1 MIRGTGMGGVVKL
14 REDLGAEDL
23 RQLAGKAKD
32 ANQVRRLL
40 ALAAVYDGKDRAE
53 AARIGAMDRQT
64 LRDWA
69 HRFNKDGPDGLMDG
83 KRPGRPPKLSV
94 EQKQELKKIVELGP
108 DKDKDGVTRWRCVD
122 LRRVIKQRFEMDV
135 DEVTIGRVLKELGFS
150 TSVLGQSTQNR
161 TKRLLLLLKKLH
173 RDCCKSAE
181 TGTARN
187 PYRGVVPR

>member
-1 MIRGTGMGGVVKL
+1 MGGVIKL
-14 REDLGAEDL
+14 REDLGAEEL

-69 HRFNKDGPDGLMDG
+69 HRLNKDGPDGLVDG

-108 DKDKDGVTRWRCVD
+108 DKEKDGVSRWRCVD
-122 LRRVIKQRFEMDV
+122 LRRVIKQRFEIDV

-150 TSVLGQSTQNR
+150 HISARPKHPEQDKEAIAAFKKTSWR
-161 TKRLLLLLKKLH
+161 PLLK
-173 RDCCKSAE
+173 R
-181 TGTARN
+181 
-187 PYRGVVPR
+187 

>member
-1 MIRGTGMGGVVKL
+1 LERGVLPFVWAGNDSGDWMSKGIRL

-23 RQLAGKAKD
+23 RQVAGKVKD

-69 HRFNKDGPDGLMDG
+69 LRLNKDGPNGLIDI

-94 EQKQELKKIVELGP
+94 EQKQELKHIVEAGP
-108 DKDKDGVTRWRCVD
+108 DKEKDGVVRWRCVD
-122 LRRVIKQRFEMDV
+122 LRRIIKERFEVDV
-135 DEVTIGRVLKELGFS
+135 DEVTIGRVLKELGFAHIS
-150 TSVLGQSTQNR
+150 ARPQ
-161 TKRLLLLLKKLH
+161 H
-173 RDCCKSAE
+173 RDQDKEVIASFKK
-181 TGTARN
+181 TSLRR
-187 PYRGVVPR
+187 PLRR